1 MGLKRNVESRPSR
14 EELQDVLRGLINHT
28 AEQAEGERHEEIE
41 SIERSFT
48 VIEGKDFIEGP
59 EIAREF
65 SRIANIFLETVRF
78 PIDRLNNKFSDVKE
92 ERVSYLLSFFKESE
106 NNLARRSTQRDIFW
120 DEFLV
125 SFLDRLE
132 EFKDGVSD
140 DFVIVDQETNE
151 KYYGIDSPCG
161 VDYVQTLFSD
171 DYSREQFKDFY
182 EEFVRGSKNDYREIK
197 FLLRT
202 IVDVASAINELNRE
216 EYFPIE
222 IMDPLNFAEG
232 PLDVEIY
239 KAMTDKMKKTDPQIA
254 TQEAVRSLI
263 FDNLHE
269 VETSPNLSN
278 DIITSPQ
285 IFSDTDK
292 IGLAQGLTL
301 RLKDFSLTTLPR
313 LNEEFNK
320 LDPVYR
326 NNVRDDYKYL
336 IFQAAALDVK
346 WFRLLETMDDQ
357 TIQNIS
363 SLYTSTF
370 DSIVGKITN
379 LLQSIV
385 ERNAVPRVAGEYGAF
400 PFEDLAIQEEAEREA
415 AELKDS
421 IGADGD
427 RVVIL
432 TEEGE
437 PDIRIA
443 TPQEAKKLEE
453 QMRRELREAN
463 PGMILDED
471 GQLTDGGNEGA
482 KVTDNGDVIHR
493 DFDYD
498 PNKPKIN
505 LSVWGSW
512 VDGPEDVGLMEEGEK
527 SEFDEVTVIR
537 PKNIRMT
544 LEDIILMEEGEES

>member
-28 AEQAEGERHEEIE
+28 AEQAEGERNEEIE

-171 DYSREQFKDFY
+171 DYSRKQFKDFY

-263 FDNLHE
+263 FDDPHE